1 MQDCLQTFNALSTEN
16 NRSDA
21 LWASEYDHKTKR
33 NAHTHTHTHTHTP
46 RLVAEEREHWA
57 AVSSTTKGSRRV
69 DVCADTGECVDI
81 CDTLSQQMYVIS
93 FRRVEQGGGSDREKK
108 RERMKES
115 FRI

>member
-1 MQDCLQTFNALSTEN
+1 M
-16 NRSDA
+16 
-21 LWASEYDHKTKR
+21 
-33 NAHTHTHTHTHTP
+33 
-46 RLVAEEREHWA
+46 
-57 AVSSTTKGSRRV
+57 
-69 DVCADTGECVDI
+69 CADTGECVDI